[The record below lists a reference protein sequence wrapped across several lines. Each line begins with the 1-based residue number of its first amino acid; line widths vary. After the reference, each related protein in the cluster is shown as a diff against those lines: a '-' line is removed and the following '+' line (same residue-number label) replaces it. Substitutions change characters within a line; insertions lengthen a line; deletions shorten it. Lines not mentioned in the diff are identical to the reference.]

1 MTFNKFCSSDRLTK
15 EIQESPITVAL
26 DYITTTASTT
36 DVFFKAVLSE
46 SEQTTLNNIINAH
59 NATPLTENIIL
70 KVKNSAFAD
79 KASLFFRGKGLKQ
92 TIPANSTAN
101 IIYTLPYTKGKING
115 LEILYGN
122 DGDTCNFKVLDTTT
136 GSYTTVPNYLLN
148 QFGYDWNIKSVGTK
162 EILPYDADIFLGMQ
176 LVVSYTNNSDN
187 DTEVAVNFYIHE
199 DRS

>member
-15 EIQESPITVAL
+15 EIQESSITVVL
-26 DYITTTASTT
+26 DYITTTSSTT
-36 DVFFKAVLSE
+36 DVFFKASLSE
-46 SEQTTLNNIINAH
+46 SEEATLNNIITAH

-70 KVKNSAFAD
+70 KVKSSAFAD

-92 TIPANSTAN
+92 NIPASSTAN
-101 IIYTLPYTKGKING
+101 IIYTMPYTKGKING

-122 DGDTCNFKVLDTTT
+122 DGDTCNFKVLDTIA
-136 GSYTTVPNYLLN
+136 GYYTTVPNYLLN
-148 QFGYDWNIKSVGTK
+148 QFGYDWNIKSSGTK

-176 LVVSYTNNSDN
+176 LVVSYTNNSDA

-199 DRS
+199 DRI